1 MRTGRLEFGGFSCLN
16 GFVAGLGRGV
26 AVRERFGMACELR
39 VLLLTGVVACAA
51 MQ

>member
-1 MRTGRLEFGGFSCLN
+1 
-16 GFVAGLGRGV
+16 
-26 AVRERFGMACELR
+26 VRERFGMACELR